1 MIYVRRHSACLDILG
16 VKLAAMYRKDNRLRA
31 HSTWKWF
38 VIILVCAFLWG
49 CAARPAHFEEIDYPL
64 PQKPPPLPQ
73 LTPAK
78 KPPPQ
83 REAKLVLTIT
93 ERVVTEQEIQKI
105 GARDPQ
111 MTRVFCLEILARLN
125 GKARNY
131 IIDDIKK
138 KQRIKAPTDFFA
150 YRNWTPLPRDLV
162 GRIGVPKLILIV
174 KDIPFIGWYENSRL
188 KGDDQ
193 ICIGKMMGW
202 THTGL
207 YAVEQKDQDHISQ
220 SYTNAYG
227 QPAFMPFAL
236 RIYGRVWI
244 HAGDVTGGYCSHGCI
259 NLTMDPAESLFNWAD
274 IGTPVL
280 IVDSLND
287 LDKNLKKYSGLNPKA
302 NADAKTSPPKIEKKQ
317 LVPDT
322 PARPGM
328 NSRAAPA
335 TLTK

>member
-1 MIYVRRHSACLDILG
+1 M
-16 VKLAAMYRKDNRLRA
+16 
-31 HSTWKWF
+31 
-38 VIILVCAFLWG
+38 ILVCPLIWG

-64 PQKPPPLPQ
+64 PQEPPPRQ
-73 LTPAK
+73 VTPAK

-83 REAKLVLTIT
+83 QRESKPVLTVT
-93 ERVVTEQEIQKI
+93 ERIVTEQEIQKI

-162 GRIGVPKLILIV
+162 GRVSVPKLILIV
-174 KDIPFIGWYENSRL
+174 KDIPFIGWYENCRL

-193 ICIGKMMGW
+193 ICIGKMSGW

-207 YAVEQKDQDHISQ
+207 YAVEQKDPDHISQ

-236 RIYGRVWI
+236 RIYARVWI

-259 NLTMDPAESLFNWAD
+259 NLTMDPAETLFNWAD
-274 IGTPVL
+274 VGTPVL
-280 IVDSLND
+280 IVDSLKD
-287 LDKNLKKYSGLNPKA
+287 LDQNLKKYSGLNPKP
-302 NADAKTSPPKIEKKQ
+302 NADAKVAPVKVEKKQ
-317 LVPDT
+317 PVANT
-322 PARPGM
+322 QGRPATD
-328 NSRAAPA
+328 SAVTPA
-335 TLTK
+335 TLMK